1 MNEFVQEEDVR
12 QLLDGRNIIV
22 QKVCCLYEIIVLGLF
37 NIIALTTIGSRY
49 IHVVVILHMWSLTQ
63 FYQRC

>member
-49 IHVVVILHMWSLTQ
+49 IHSVPHNSK
-63 FYQRC
+63 F